1 MQPLTFGG
9 WRAGCSGPS
18 HRSVSMQRPQHAPS
32 YYAATAIG
40 APDCPSLAGAI
51 EADVCVIGAGYT
63 GVSTALN
70 LAERGYSV
78 VVLEAA
84 RIGWGASGR
93 NGGQLYGG
101 QRQDVDWLETR
112 LGPAGARRLWELGE
126 AAKHLVKRL
135 IEELAIDCDLTPGI
149 AAVAHKP
156 RYVPEYHAL
165 ADKLATRYGRRG
177 IEKLDARQTR
187 DLLGTDAYYGGY
199 VDWDAA
205 HLHPLNLALGVAK
218 GCIELGVRIYEDTTA
233 LGFDDTGTVTVRTAR
248 GSVKADDL
256 ILATNGYLAGL
267 APKLAGRIM
276 PINNFIIATQPL
288 DPATL
293 SEINPRRV
301 AVGDSRFVINYF
313 RISQDG
319 RLLFGGGEN
328 YRRGFP
334 RDIAAFVRPYMLRIY
349 PQLERVNI
357 DYAWGG
363 ALAITLNRMPHF
375 GRLSPH
381 VYFAH
386 GYSGQG
392 LGLAH
397 LAGQLLAET
406 IGGNPT
412 QFDAFAALPTRP
424 FPGGR
429 WLRWPGMVLGMLYF
443 ALRDR
448 L

>member
-1 MQPLTFGG
+1 MY
-9 WRAGCSGPS
+9 PS
-18 HRSVSMQRPQHAPS
+18 S
-32 YYAATAIG
+32 YYAATAHTLPQQRQL
-40 APDCPSLAGAI
+40 AESLRV
-51 EADVCVIGAGYT
+51 DVCIIGAGYT
-63 GVSTALN
+63 GLSAALH
-70 LAERGYSV
+70 LARAGKSV
-78 VVLEAA
+78 VILESQ

-101 QRQDVDWLETR
+101 QRKDVDWLEAR
-112 LGPAGARRLWELGE
+112 LGPVEARRLWELGE
-126 AAKHLVKRL
+126 AAKRLVKRL

-156 RYVPEYHAL
+156 RYVSEYHAL

-205 HLHPLNLALGVAK
+205 HLHPLNLALGVARA
-218 GCIELGVRIYEDTTA
+218 CIELGVRVYEDTAA
-233 LGFDDTGTVTVRTAR
+233 LAFDDTGAVTVRTAR
-248 GSVKADDL
+248 GSVIADNL
-256 ILATNGYLAGL
+256 ILATNGYLGKL

-276 PINNFIIATQPL
+276 PINNFMIATQPL
-288 DPATL
+288 DAATL
-293 SEINPRRV
+293 NEIDPRRV

-334 RDIAAFVRPYMLRIY
+334 RDIAAFVRPYMLKIY
-349 PQLERVNI
+349 PQLERTKI

-363 ALAITLNRMPHF
+363 TLAITLNRMPHF

-392 LGLAH
+392 VGLAH
-397 LAGQLLAET
+397 LAGRLLAET
-406 IGGNPT
+406 IGGDPK

-443 ALRDR
+443 AMRDR

>member
-1 MQPLTFGG
+1 LSAALHLARGG
-9 WRAGCSGPS
+9 K
-18 HRSVSMQRPQHAPS
+18 
-32 YYAATAIG
+32 
-40 APDCPSLAGAI
+40 
-51 EADVCVIGAGYT
+51 
-63 GVSTALN
+63 
-70 LAERGYSV
+70 SV
-78 VVLEAA
+78 VILESQ

-101 QRQDVDWLETR
+101 QRKDVDWLEAR
-112 LGPAGARRLWELGE
+112 LGPVEARRLWELGE
-126 AAKHLVKRL
+126 AAKRLVKRL
-135 IEELAIDCDLTPGI
+135 IQELVIDCDLTPGI

-156 RYVPEYHAL
+156 RYVSEYHAL
-165 ADKLATRYGRRG
+165 ADKLATRYGRQG
-177 IEKLDARQTR
+177 IEKLDAGQTR

-205 HLHPLNLALGVAK
+205 HLHPLNLALGVARA
-218 GCIELGVRIYEDTTA
+218 CIELGVRVYEDTAA
-233 LGFDDTGTVTVRTAR
+233 LAFEDTGSVRVHTAR
-248 GSVKADDL
+248 GSVTADKA
-256 ILATNGYLAGL
+256 ILATNGYLGNL

-288 DPATL
+288 DAATL
-293 SEINPRRV
+293 NQINPRRI

-334 RDIAAFVRPYMLRIY
+334 RDIAAFVRPYMLKIY
-349 PQLERVNI
+349 PQLERTKI

-363 ALAITLNRMPHF
+363 TLAITLNRMPHF

-392 LGLAH
+392 VGLAH

-406 IGGNPT
+406 TGGDPE

-443 ALRDR
+443 AMRDR